1 MVMNHAGWIKK
12 VPEVTGL
19 FWVIKILSTA
29 LGEATSDFLVFSIS
43 PVVAVCLGFVG
54 LVIAL
59 AIQFFAK
66 KYTPWKYWLT
76 VSMVAIFGTMVAD
89 VIHVGFGV
97 PYVVSTVGFAIIL
110 AAVFMLWH
118 QKEKTLSIHSITT
131 PRKEVFYWL
140 TVMATFALGTAA
152 GDMTASTLQLG
163 YLDSG
168 ILFAA
173 LIAVPLVVYAV
184 TKRHEV
190 LWFWTAYVLT
200 RPLGAS
206 FADWFGKAPSVSGLG
221 LGDGVV
227 VAVLMVAIV
236 GAVVYATVNTRERRA
251 EG

>member
-1 MVMNHAGWIKK
+1 
-12 VPEVTGL
+12 
-19 FWVIKILSTA
+19 
-29 LGEATSDFLVFSIS
+29 
-43 PVVAVCLGFVG
+43 
-54 LVIAL
+54 
-59 AIQFFAK
+59 
-66 KYTPWKYWLT
+66 
-76 VSMVAIFGTMVAD
+76 
-89 VIHVGFGV
+89 
-97 PYVVSTVGFAIIL
+97 
-110 AAVFMLWH
+110 
-118 QKEKTLSIHSITT
+118 
-131 PRKEVFYWL
+131 
-140 TVMATFALGTAA
+140 
-152 GDMTASTLQLG
+152 MTASTLQLG

-227 VAVLMVAIV
+227 VAVLAVAIV